1 MEESEKTVSLVK
13 KPENEQNID
22 DAALE
27 RNFRILVIDDNESIH
42 EDFKSI
48 LGRTDDGAVD
58 TVEDEAV
65 IFGTTP
71 DTPEQ
76 QNFEIDSAFQGEEGL
91 KKVQQALD
99 EGRPYAMAFVDIR
112 MPPGWDGVETIKKIW
127 QIDPNL
133 QVAICTAYSDY
144 SWQDLVKQL
153 GKTDKLLILKKPFDN
168 IEVHQIAC
176 ALIEKWNSNRDT
188 QLKQRKLHTDA
199 SAEQSSIPIFSLADL
214 NDIDIETARMLPES
228 IAKRF
233 RLVVV
238 GSDNGKVV
246 VAMAD
251 PLDVVA
257 RDIVEQK
264 LLRPVKVLASTA
276 QKISAAIELIYHG
289 SDVAEQRLR
298 DLVGL
303 DTDSHTNENDLLI
316 EEISGD
322 ANEADITE
330 TVTGAEAASKAPV
343 IRFVDLLLSQAVKS
357 RASDIHIE
365 PQDNS
370 MIIRMRVDGILTE
383 TVPPSRK
390 MQAAVIARVKIL
402 SQMNIAERRLPQDGR
417 FKIKAPGR
425 EIDVRVSSIPVIY
438 GEKIVMRILD
448 SKAVNH
454 DITCLGFDDEMLSKF
469 KSVLSL
475 PHGIV
480 IVTGPTG
487 SGKSTTLYSALNY
500 LKDSTKN
507 ITTVEDP
514 VEYRLGGI
522 NQIQIKPDIDLDF
535 ALCLRAILRQDPDI
549 VLIGEIRDKE
559 TMEIAMKA
567 SLTGHLVLSTFH
579 TNDAPSA
586 ISRLRYM
593 GLEPYLLSSTINLV
607 VAQRLVRRICPNCKT
622 IYDAPPE
629 LIARFGMDPKRFE
642 NAVFYHGTGCQSCI
656 GTGYL
661 GRLPIFEFLI
671 MDTDIRRIIAAGGTE
686 SEIRAMSRE
695 KGHGSLLDSGVS
707 RMLEGLTTAEEVLR
721 VTFAETNN

>member
-1 MEESEKTVSLVK
+1 MTDTH
-13 KPENEQNID
+13 NETGMTN
-22 DAALE
+22 AL
-27 RNFRILVIDDNESIH
+27 
-42 EDFKSI
+42 
-48 LGRTDDGAVD
+48 
-58 TVEDEAV
+58 
-65 IFGTTP
+65 
-71 DTPEQ
+71 
-76 QNFEIDSAFQGEEGL
+76 
-91 KKVQQALD
+91 
-99 EGRPYAMAFVDIR
+99 
-112 MPPGWDGVETIKKIW
+112 
-127 QIDPNL
+127 
-133 QVAICTAYSDY
+133 
-144 SWQDLVKQL
+144 
-153 GKTDKLLILKKPFDN
+153 
-168 IEVHQIAC
+168 
-176 ALIEKWNSNRDT
+176 
-188 QLKQRKLHTDA
+188 
-199 SAEQSSIPIFSLADL
+199 AEHLSIPLFNPADL

-233 RLVVV
+233 RLVAV
-238 GSDNGKVV
+238 GNDNGSVV

-251 PLDVVA
+251 PLNVVA

-264 LLRPVKVLASTA
+264 LLQPIKVLLSAPH
-276 QKISAAIELIYHG
+276 KISAAIELIYHG

-298 DLVGL
+298 DLVEL
-303 DTDSHTNENDLLI
+303 ETDPYSSENDLLI
-316 EEISGD
+316 EEVAQANS
-322 ANEADITE
+322 NEANITE
-330 TVTGAEAASKAPV
+330 TDTGAEEAGKAPV

-365 PQDNS
+365 PQDKS
-370 MIIRMRVDGILTE
+370 MTIRMRVDGILTE

-390 MQAAVIARVKIL
+390 MQAAVVARVKIL
-402 SQMNIAERRLPQDGR
+402 SQMDIAERRLPQDGR

-425 EIDVRVSSIPVIY
+425 DIDVRVSSIPAIY

-448 SKAVNH
+448 SKAVDHN
-454 DITCLGFDDEMLSKF
+454 INRLGFDDEMLSKF
-469 KSVLSL
+469 KKVLSL

-500 LKDSTKN
+500 LKDPTKN

-522 NQIQIKPDIDLDF
+522 NQIQIKPDINLDF

-629 LIARFGMDPKRFE
+629 LIARFGTNTKRFE
-642 NAVFYHGTGCQSCI
+642 NAVFYHGTGCQACI

-661 GRLPIFEFLI
+661 GRLPIFEFLM
-671 MDTDIRRIIAAGGTE
+671 MDADIRRKIAAGGTE
-686 SEIRAMSRE
+686 AEIRAMSRE
-695 KGHGSLLDSGVS
+695 KGYCSLFDSGVKK
-707 RMLEGLTTAEEVLR
+707 MLEGLTTAEEVLR
-721 VTFAETNN
+721 VTFADSNYQ